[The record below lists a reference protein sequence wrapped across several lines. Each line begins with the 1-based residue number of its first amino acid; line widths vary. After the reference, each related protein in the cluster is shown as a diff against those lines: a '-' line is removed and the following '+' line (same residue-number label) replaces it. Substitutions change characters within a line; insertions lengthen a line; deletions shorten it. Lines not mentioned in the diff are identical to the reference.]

1 MTLEYIQTTTE
12 FQVFDRKSVKIDAKA
27 LAITIIAF
35 ANADGGKIA
44 LGVEND
50 GTLTGVDGQTD
61 HVNELL
67 RAGFD
72 FCVPSIATSTEY
84 MEVTDAKGEPN
95 HIIMMTVPQSIRVHA
110 NQADEVYY
118 RVGDKSKKLNFEQRM
133 QLVYAKGEHYYEDA
147 PVNNARWEDL
157 NMDLVADYVK
167 LIGYGK
173 GAEAYIR
180 ENGYV
185 VRKEDYREQEYE
197 ALSGAAILLFGKNP
211 QRFFQRAQVR
221 VIRYD
226 GTEAKVGTEMNV
238 VKDEIF
244 TGPVL
249 KLTNDVLAFVKTQ
262 IKEHTYLGSDGL
274 FRTDEQYPEF
284 CWKEIIVNAICHR
297 DYSILGTDI
306 QVKMFDDHLTVESPG
321 ILPGLVRPYNIREM
335 HFSRNPKIALY
346 MRSYKLVKEFGEGV
360 DRMFREMEEAGHP
373 APEYRQNEFMVYATI
388 WQLKKLDNQ
397 EELSRGQEITKQ
409 SLSSHQEEGLS
420 KGPSKGL
427 SKGLSKDQVC
437 ELVGQKWEKIELLLH
452 GMEHAST
459 AADLRALMEMS
470 NASKFKK
477 NYLDPL
483 LEMGIIEMTQPDSPK
498 SPTQRYRLTE
508 NGRELL
514 E

>member
-1 MTLEYIQTTTE
+1 MTIEEIQKSTE
-12 FQVFDRKSVKIDAKA
+12 FQVFDRKSVRIETKA

-35 ANADGGKIA
+35 ANAAGGRIA
-44 LGVEND
+44 IGVEDD
-50 GTLTGVDGQTD
+50 GTLTGVDGKTE

-67 RAGFD
+67 RASYD
-72 FCVPSIATSTEY
+72 YCVPSIATSTEY
-84 MEVTDAKGEPN
+84 MDVTDVNGQPN
-95 HIIMMTVPQSIRVHA
+95 HIILMTVPQSVRVHA

-157 NMDLVADYVK
+157 DMDLVEDYVK
-167 LIGYGK
+167 VKGYGK
-173 GAEAYIR
+173 GAETYLR

-185 VRKEDYREQEYE
+185 VKKEDYRGREYE
-197 ALSGAAILLFGKNP
+197 ALTGAAVLLFGKNP

-238 VKDEIF
+238 VKDVFF
-244 TGPVL
+244 TGPIL

-262 IKEHTYLGSDGL
+262 IKEHTYLGPDGR

-284 CWKEIIVNAICHR
+284 CWTELCVNSICHR

-306 QVKMFDDHLTVESPG
+306 QVKLFDDHFTVESPG

-360 DRMFREMEEAGHP
+360 DRMFREMAEAGLP

-388 WQLKKLDNQ
+388 RQAKDVVTTEKTTEKVDEFNLNGKELARSWQGVGKELGVDFNILKNIADFCV
-397 EELSRGQEITKQ
+397 EAH
-409 SLSSHQEEGLS
+409 SLSEIAEHLGLS
-420 KGPSKGL
+420 DRYK
-427 SKGLSKDQVC
+427 
-437 ELVGQKWEKIELLLH
+437 
-452 GMEHAST
+452 M
-459 AADLRALMEMS
+459 
-470 NASKFKK
+470 KK
-477 NYLDPL
+477 KYIDPL
-483 LEMGIIEMTQPDSPK
+483 LGKCFDMTIPNSPNNPGQKYYLTEMGK
-498 SPTQRYRLTE
+498 A
-508 NGRELL
+508 LL
-514 E
+514 NK

>member
-1 MTLEYIQTTTE
+1 MNIEEIQSSTE
-12 FQVFDRKSVKIDAKA
+12 FQVFDRKSARIDART

-44 LGVEND
+44 LGVEDD
-50 GTLTGVDGQTD
+50 GSLTGLDGNTA

-67 RAGFD
+67 RASFD
-72 FCVPSIATSTEY
+72 FCIPSIATSIDY
-84 MEVTDAKGEPN
+84 MDVTDINGQPN
-95 HIIMMTVPQSIRVHA
+95 HIILMTVPQSIRVHA

-157 NMDLVADYVK
+157 DMVLVDDYVRQ
-167 LIGYGK
+167 IGYTK
-173 GAEAYIR
+173 GAENFIR

-185 VRKEDYREQEYE
+185 VKKEDYRGREHETPT
-197 ALSGAAILLFGKNP
+197 GAAMLLFGKNP

-238 VKDEIF
+238 IKDEIF
-244 TGPVL
+244 TGPIL

-262 IKEHTYLGSDGL
+262 IKEHTYLGSDGR

-284 CWKEIIVNAICHR
+284 CWNEVCVNAICHR

-306 QVKMFDDHLTVESPG
+306 QVKLFDDHMTVESPG

-360 DRMFREMEEAGHP
+360 DRMYREMESAGCP
-373 APEYRQNEFMVYATI
+373 APEYRQNEYMVYATI
-388 WQLKKLDNQ
+388 RQHSDSEDVSNNDNGQLNGQ
-397 EELSRGQEITKQ
+397 LSGQLSGQLNDSQKETLAFIEVHEGYNTTKIA
-409 SLSSHQEEGLS
+409 EGLG
-420 KGPSKGL
+420 KPFRTIDKHIR
-427 SKGLSKDQVC
+427 V
-437 ELVGQKWEKIELLLH
+437 
-452 GMEHAST
+452 
-459 AADLRALMEMS
+459 
-470 NASKFKK
+470 
-477 NYLDPL
+477 L
-483 LEMGIIEMTQPDSPK
+483 LEFKLIVRRGSKKTGGFYVK
-498 SPTQRYRLTE
+498 R
-508 NGRELL
+508 
-514 E
+514 